1 MMGIPLRVLV
11 VEDSEDDAALL
22 LLELRRG
29 GYDVIHERVDTAP
42 AMTGALDKQ
51 EWDLV
56 VSDHSMPHFSGS
68 AALNLLREKESE
80 VPFIFISGT
89 MGEEAAVAALKDG
102 AQDYLMKSNLTRLV
116 PAVQRELREASE
128 RQEHKRLE
136 RQVLQ
141 LQKFE
146 AIGRLAGGIA
156 HDFNNAMGAILGWA
170 DLARQEAP
178 PGSRLQDRL
187 GKICAQAQRAA
198 GLTSQLLA
206 FARQQVLQRRKINL
220 NSLVEEG
227 TSLLRKVIGEDI
239 DVRIVPAADLRVA
252 VADAVQIDQ
261 VLMNLCLNARDAMPK
276 GGRLVIETHNIEFD
290 QEYCRL
296 HTYVQP
302 GSYVLLSVSDTGVGM
317 DPATIEH
324 IFEPFFTTKEV
335 GKGTGLGLATVFG
348 IVKQHGGFI
357 NVYSEP
363 GKGTTFRVYLPSD
376 SGSAEPLRSEVPEL
390 PQKGTETILLAEDH
404 EGLRELGQETLEA
417 LGYQVIL
424 ATNGTEAVA
433 LFKNNVARIDAVVVD
448 VVMPGM
454 SGPDAY
460 AEMCTIRPG
469 LGVVFATGYTAEAA
483 SLTSLVAKGASV
495 LQKPYTATSL
505 SKAIRH
511 VLESNSSKV
520 SR

>member
-1 MMGIPLRVLV
+1 MGIPLRVLV

-29 GYDVIHERVDTAP
+29 GYDVSHERVDTAP
-42 AMTGALDKQ
+42 AMTAALDKQ

-68 AALNLLREKESE
+68 AALSLLRGKQSE
-80 VPFIFISGT
+80 LPFIFISGT
-89 MGEEAAVAALKDG
+89 IGEEAAVAALKDG

-116 PAVQRELREASE
+116 PAVQRELREAGD
-128 RQEHKRLE
+128 RRAHKLLE

-156 HDFNNAMGAILGWA
+156 HDFNNAIGAILGWA
-170 DLARQEAP
+170 DLAIQEAQ
-178 PGSRLQDRL
+178 PGSRLHDRL
-187 GKICAQAQRAA
+187 QKISAQALRAA

-252 VADAVQIDQ
+252 VADPVQIDQ

-276 GGRLVIETHNIEFD
+276 GGRLIIETDNVEFD
-290 QEYCRL
+290 QEYCRR
-296 HTYVQP
+296 HTYVHP
-302 GSYVLLSVSDTGVGM
+302 GSYVLLTVSDTGVGM

-348 IVKQHGGFI
+348 IVKQHDGFI

-376 SGSAEPLRSEVPEL
+376 SGAAEPFKTEAHER
-390 PQKGTETILLAEDH
+390 PQKGTETVLLAEDH

-417 LGYQVIL
+417 LGYHVIL
-424 ATNGTEAVA
+424 ATDGVEAVA
-433 LFKNNVARIDAVVVD
+433 LFKSNVARIDAVVVD

-495 LQKPYTATSL
+495 LHKPYTATSL
-505 SKAIRH
+505 SKAIRD
-511 VLESNSSKV
+511 VLESNSSNV